1 MGRRRGH
8 GDPQTINIGAER
20 RGWRLEGGCKD
31 GGRRPGKPERA
42 PAATLPVILGGVTFE
57 SRVLFGNQTVLPVA
71 SHSMIESTDLI
82 DRVRAYQPAADADL
96 LKRAYEYSEKAH
108 TGQKRKSGD
117 PYFIHPASV
126 AGIITELRLDTASV
140 CAGLLHDVVED
151 TLATTKDIEREF
163 GGEIASLVDGVT
175 KLGKINFTSKEDRQA
190 ENFRKMV
197 VAMARDIR
205 VLLIKLCDRVD
216 NMRTLEHMKPES
228 QERIARETLE
238 IYAPLAN
245 RLGIQAFK
253 SELEDLSFRWLEP
266 DGYSEVKD
274 GVQKTKRER
283 DKYILE
289 VSKTLSSRLAEQGFA
304 ADVTGRAKHLYS
316 IWRKMKAND
325 STVDQIHDIIA
336 FRVLVES
343 VSDCYAALGVIH
355 SKWTPVPGRFK
366 DYIALPKPNMYQSLH
381 TTVIGPGRERIEIQI
396 RTHDMH
402 RVAERGIAAHWKYK
416 DKHGGGIAETDAQK
430 FGWLRQL
437 MEWQKDLKDP
447 AEFLEGVK
455 VDLFQDEVYVFTP
468 KGEVRVFPRGST
480 PVDFAFAIHSQLGE
494 HITGARV
501 NGKLEPLR
509 YKLRNGD
516 VIEVVT
522 STNQQPSK
530 DWLDFAVTTRA
541 RAKIRNFLRQE
552 QRDKSLRLGR
562 ELLERE
568 FQKATVSL
576 TKLLK
581 NDNELRKVLEV
592 LSVGN
597 VEELFVGIG
606 YGKIDPKDVLEVLA
620 PPSIDGKGSIPPEQL
635 REGRIAGFVRKV
647 IKGDDGG
654 IRLNGIDDVLVRYAK
669 CCNPLPGDDIL
680 GFITRG
686 RGVTIHR
693 RGCPKAFDTD
703 PERRVE
709 ITWDSKAKI
718 NRAVQLRVVT
728 ANRPG
733 ILATVGHTFSQMA
746 INISEAN
753 CRAGDDGKAV
763 NVFTFVCSDL
773 TQLKNVMKALQKV
786 QGVVAV
792 ERA

>member
-1 MGRRRGH
+1 MRR
-8 GDPQTINIGAER
+8 
-20 RGWRLEGGCKD
+20 
-31 GGRRPGKPERA
+31 
-42 PAATLPVILGGVTFE
+42 
-57 SRVLFGNQTVLPVA
+57 
-71 SHSMIESTDLI
+71 
-82 DRVRAYQPAADADL
+82 
-96 LKRAYEYSEKAH
+96 
-108 TGQKRKSGD
+108 
-117 PYFIHPASV
+117 
-126 AGIITELRLDTASV
+126 LRTAS
-140 CAGLLHDVVED
+140 
-151 TLATTKDIEREF
+151 
-163 GGEIASLVDGVT
+163 ASRRSRASS
-175 KLGKINFTSKEDRQA
+175 KICR
-190 ENFRKMV
+190 
-197 VAMARDIR
+197 
-205 VLLIKLCDRVD
+205 
-216 NMRTLEHMKPES
+216 
-228 QERIARETLE
+228 
-238 IYAPLAN
+238 
-245 RLGIQAFK
+245 FK
-253 SELEDLSFRWLEP
+253 YLEP
-266 DGYSEVKD
+266 DGYGEVKE
-274 GVQKTKRER
+274 GVAKTKKER
-283 DKYILE
+283 DKYIIE
-289 VSKTLSSRLAEQGFA
+289 VSQTLSSRLAEQGFA

-316 IWRKMKAND
+316 IWRKMKANEC
-325 STVDQIHDIIA
+325 SIDQIHDIIA

-381 TTVIGPGRERIEIQI
+381 TTVIGPGRERLEIQI
-396 RTHDMH
+396 RTSEMH

-416 DKHGGGIAETDAQK
+416 EKHGGGIAETDAQK

-480 PVDFAFAIHSQLGE
+480 PVDFAFGIHSQLGE
-494 HITGARV
+494 KITGARV

-516 VIEVVT
+516 VIDVVT
-522 STNQQPSK
+522 SANQQPSK
-530 DWLDFAVTTRA
+530 DWLDIAVTTRA
-541 RAKIRNFLRQE
+541 RAKIRNFLRTE
-552 QRDKSLRLGR
+552 QREKSLRLGR

-568 FQKATVSL
+568 FQKASVSL

-581 NDNELRKVLEV
+581 NEHELRKIMETL
-592 LSVGN
+592 N
-597 VEELFVGIG
+597 VQNVDEMLIGIG

-620 PPSIDGKGSIPPEQL
+620 PPSMDGKESVPPEQL
-635 REGRIAGFVRKV
+635 REGRLAGFVRKV

-709 ITWDSKAKI
+709 IQWDSKAKI
-718 NRAVQLRVVT
+718 NRSVQLRVVT

-733 ILATVGHTFSQMA
+733 ILATVGHTFSAQG

-763 NVFTFVCSDL
+763 NVFTFQCSDL
-773 TQLKNVMKALQKV
+773 NQLKNVMKALQKV

>member
-1 MGRRRGH
+1 M
-8 GDPQTINIGAER
+8 
-20 RGWRLEGGCKD
+20 LE
-31 GGRRPGKPERA
+31 
-42 PAATLPVILGGVTFE
+42 L
-57 SRVLFGNQTVLPVA
+57 
-71 SHSMIESTDLI
+71 TDII
-82 DRVRAYQPAADADL
+82 DRVRSYQPAADAEMI
-96 LKRAYEYSEKAH
+96 KRAYDYSSKAH

-163 GGEIASLVDGVT
+163 GNEIASLVDGVT

-216 NMRTLEHMKPES
+216 NMRTLEHMKPEA

-266 DGYSEVKD
+266 DGYTEVQ
-274 GVQKTKRER
+274 GAVQKTRKER
-283 DKYILE
+283 DKYIEE
-289 VSKTLSSRLAEQGFA
+289 VSKTLASKLAEQGFA
-304 ADVTGRAKHLYS
+304 PDVTGRAKHLYS
-316 IWRKMKAND
+316 IWRKMKANE
-325 STVDQIHDIIA
+325 SSIEQIHDIIA
-336 FRVLVES
+336 FRVQVES

-396 RTHDMH
+396 RTHEMH

-416 DKHGGGIAETDAQK
+416 EKHGGGIAESDAQR

-516 VIEVVT
+516 VLEIVT
-522 STNQQPSK
+522 SPNQQPSK
-530 DWLDFAVTTRA
+530 DWLDFVITTRA

-552 QRDKSLRLGR
+552 QRDKSLKLGR
-562 ELLERE
+562 ELMERE
-568 FQKATVSL
+568 FQKGSVSL
-576 TKLLK
+576 SKLLK
-581 NDNELRKVLEV
+581 NEPELRRVLEAM
-592 LSVGN
+592 SVQN
-597 VEELFVGIG
+597 LDELLISIG
-606 YGKIDPKDVLEVLA
+606 YGKIDPKDVVEFIA
-620 PPSIDGKGSIPPEQL
+620 PPSQDGAKSIPPEQL
-635 REGRIAGFVRKV
+635 RESKLTSFVRKIV
-647 IKGDDGG
+647 KGGDDGG

-709 ITWDSKAKI
+709 ISWDSKAKI

-733 ILATVGHTFSQMA
+733 ILATVGHTFSQLG

-763 NVFTFVCSDL
+763 NVFTFVCQDL
-773 TQLKNVMKALQKV
+773 NQLKGVMKALQKV

>member
-1 MGRRRGH
+1 ML
-8 GDPQTINIGAER
+8 QVE
-20 RGWRLEGGCKD
+20 E
-31 GGRRPGKPERA
+31 
-42 PAATLPVILGGVTFE
+42 
-57 SRVLFGNQTVLPVA
+57 
-71 SHSMIESTDLI
+71 LI
-82 DRVRAYQPAADADL
+82 QRVRAYQPTADVEL
-96 LKRAYEYSEKAH
+96 LQRAYDYSYRAH
-108 TGQKRKSGD
+108 SGQMRKSGD
-117 PYFIHPASV
+117 PYFVHPASV

-151 TLATTKDIEREF
+151 TLATTKDIEKEF

-175 KLGKINFTSKEDRQA
+175 KLSKINFTSKEDRQA

-197 VAMARDIR
+197 VAMAQDIR
-205 VLLIKLCDRVD
+205 VLLVKLCDRVD
-216 NMRTLEHMKPES
+216 NMRTLQHMKPEA
-228 QERIARETLE
+228 QERIARETME

-245 RLGIQAFK
+245 RLGMAAFK
-253 SELEDLSFRWLEP
+253 GELEDLSFKYLEP
-266 DGYSEVKD
+266 EAYTELT
-274 GVQKTKRER
+274 QAIATTKRER
-283 DKYILE
+283 DRYISD
-289 VSKTLSSRLAEQGFA
+289 VCKTLASRLAEQGFA

-316 IWRKMKAND
+316 IWRKMQAQE
-325 STVDQIHDIIA
+325 SGLDQIHDAIA

-355 SKWTPVPGRFK
+355 SKWVPVPGRFK

-396 RTHDMH
+396 RTHEMH

-416 DKHGGGIAETDAQK
+416 ERGGGGGIAESDAAK

-437 MEWQKDLKDP
+437 MEWQKELKDP

-468 KGEVRVFPRGST
+468 KGDVRVFPRGAT

-494 HITGARV
+494 QITGARV

-509 YKLRNGD
+509 YKLKSGD
-516 VIEVVT
+516 VIDIVT
-522 STNQQPSK
+522 NANQHPSK
-530 DWLDFAVTTRA
+530 DWLDFVGTTRA
-541 RAKIRNFLRQE
+541 RNKIRNFLRTAE
-552 QRDKSLRLGR
+552 REKSLRLGR

-568 FQKATVSL
+568 MHKKGMSL
-576 TKLLK
+576 NKLLK
-581 NDNELRKVLEV
+581 SPPDVQKVLEAV
-592 LSVGN
+592 KLSSE
-597 VEELFVGIG
+597 EELLIHIG
-606 YGKIDPKDVLEVLA
+606 YGKVSPDDVIEVLA
-620 PPSIDGKGSIPPEQL
+620 PKSDGQPESAPPAEL
-635 REGRIAGFVRKV
+635 RTGRIEGFVRRVTGK
-647 IKGDDGG
+647 DEGG
-654 IRLNGIDDVLVRYAK
+654 IRLNGIDDVLVRYAR

-686 RGVTIHR
+686 RGLTIHR
-693 RGCPKAFDTD
+693 RGCPTAFDTD

-709 ITWDSKAKI
+709 IAWDTKAKI

-733 ILATVGHTFSQMA
+733 ILATVGQTFSSQG

-753 CRAGDDGKAV
+753 CRAGDDGRAV
-763 NVFTFVCSDL
+763 NIFTFTCSDL
-773 TQLKNVMKALQKV
+773 TQLKTVMKALQKV

-792 ERA
+792 DRAQQRMC

>member
-1 MGRRRGH
+1 MLQVEELIGRVRTYQPSA
-8 GDPQTINIGAER
+8 D
-20 RGWRLEGGCKD
+20 
-31 GGRRPGKPERA
+31 
-42 PAATLPVILGGVTFE
+42 
-57 SRVLFGNQTVLPVA
+57 
-71 SHSMIESTDLI
+71 TDLI
-82 DRVRAYQPAADADL
+82 
-96 LKRAYEYSEKAH
+96 KRAYDFSYRMHA
-108 TGQKRKSGD
+108 GQTRKSGD
-117 PYFIHPASV
+117 PYFVHPANV
-126 AGIITELRLDTASV
+126 AGVIADLRLDTASV

-151 TLATTKDIEREF
+151 TLVSLDDVEKQF
-163 GGEIASLVDGVT
+163 GGEIATLVDGVT
-175 KLGKINFTSKEDRQA
+175 KLSKINFTSKEDRQA

-205 VLLIKLCDRVD
+205 VLLVKLCDRVD
-216 NMRTLEHMKPES
+216 NMRTLEFMSKEA
-228 QERIARETLE
+228 QERIARETIE

-245 RLGIQAFK
+245 RLGMQGFK
-253 SELEDLSFRWLEP
+253 SELEDLSFKYLEP
-266 DGYSEVKD
+266 DSFAEVSQ
-274 GVQKTKRER
+274 GIAKTKRER
-283 DKYILE
+283 DKYIAD
-289 VSKTLSSRLAEQGFA
+289 VSKTLSARLAEQGFA

-316 IWRKMKAND
+316 IWRKMKEND
-325 STVDQIHDIIA
+325 AAIDQINDIIA
-336 FRVLVES
+336 FRVVVES

-396 RTHDMH
+396 RTAEMH

-416 DKHGGGIAETDAQK
+416 ESGGGGIADTDAQR

-437 MEWQKDLKDP
+437 VEWQKELKDP

-455 VDLFQDEVYVFTP
+455 IDLFQDEVYVFTP
-468 KGEVRVFPRGST
+468 KGDVRVFPRGAT
-480 PVDFAFAIHSQLGE
+480 PIDFAFAIHSQLGE

-522 STNQQPSK
+522 SSHQQPSK
-530 DWLDFAVTTRA
+530 DWLDAAGTTRA
-541 RAKIRNFLRQE
+541 RAKIRTFLRAE
-552 QRDKSLRLGR
+552 QREKSQRLGQ

-568 FQKATVSL
+568 MQKAGVSL
-576 TKLLK
+576 NRLLK
-581 NDNELRKVLEV
+581 NDNEVRKLLEH
-592 LSVGN
+592 LHLGT
-597 VEELFVGIG
+597 VEEMFVGIG
-606 YGKIDPKDVLEVLA
+606 YGKMDAGDITGFLA
-620 PPSIDGKGSIPPEQL
+620 PDSVDGKSTPPESL
-635 REGRIAGFVRKV
+635 RESKLAGLVRKV
-647 IKGDDGG
+647 RGNDEGG

-693 RGCPKAFDTD
+693 RGCAKAFDTD

-709 ITWDSKAKI
+709 ISWDTKAKI

-733 ILATVGHTFSQMA
+733 ILANVGQTFSGQG

-753 CRAGDDGKAV
+753 CRAGDDGRAV

-773 TQLKNVMKALQKV
+773 TQLKSVMRALGKV

>member
-1 MGRRRGH
+1 MA
-8 GDPQTINIGAER
+8 QVQ
-20 RGWRLEGGCKD
+20 L
-31 GGRRPGKPERA
+31 PE
-42 PAATLPVILGGVTFE
+42 
-57 SRVLFGNQTVLPVA
+57 
-71 SHSMIESTDLI
+71 LI
-82 DRVRAYQPAADADL
+82 DRVRTYQPAADGEL
-96 LKRAYEYSEKAH
+96 IRRAWEYARRMH
-108 TGQKRKSGD
+108 DGQLRKSGD
-117 PYFIHPASV
+117 PYFIHPANV
-126 AGIITELRLDTASV
+126 AGIITELRLDTSSV
-140 CAGLLHDVVED
+140 CAALLHDVAED

-163 GGEIASLVDGVT
+163 GSEIAALVDGVT
-175 KLGKINFTSKEDRQA
+175 KLSKINFTSKEDRQA

-216 NMRTLEHMKPES
+216 NMRTLEHMKPEA
-228 QERIARETLE
+228 QERISRETME

-266 DGYSEVKD
+266 DGYAEVVSA
-274 GVQKTKRER
+274 VQKTKRER
-283 DKYILE
+283 DRYIAD
-289 VSKTLSSRLAEQGFA
+289 VCKTLASRLAEQGFA

-316 IWRKMKAND
+316 VWRKMKANEC
-325 STVDQIHDIIA
+325 SLEQIHDIIA

-396 RTHDMH
+396 RTHEMH
-402 RVAERGIAAHWKYK
+402 RVAERGIA
-416 DKHGGGIAETDAQK
+416 EQDAQR

-468 KGEVRVFPRGST
+468 KGDVRVFPRGST
-480 PVDFAFAIHSQLGE
+480 PVDFAYAIHSHLGD

-501 NGKLEPLR
+501 SGKLEPLR
-509 YKLRNGD
+509 YRLRNGD

-522 STNQQPSK
+522 NANQQPSK
-530 DWLDFAVTTRA
+530 DWLDFTVTTRA
-541 RAKIRNFLRQE
+541 RAKIRNYLRQE

-568 FQKATVSL
+568 FQRASMSL
-576 TKLLK
+576 SKLLK
-581 NDNELRKVLEV
+581 NDNELKRVLGEM
-592 LSVGN
+592 SVGN
-597 VEELFVGIG
+597 ADELMIGIG
-606 YGKIDPKDVLEVLA
+606 YGKIDPKDVIEVLS
-620 PPSIDGKGSIPPEQL
+620 PPSADGRDSIPPDSL
-635 REGRIAGFVRKV
+635 REGRIAGFVRRV

-709 ITWDSKAKI
+709 ISWDSKARI

-733 ILATVGHTFSQMA
+733 ILATVGHTFSNMG

-753 CRAGDDGKAV
+753 CRAGDDGKAI
-763 NVFTFVCSDL
+763 NVFTFVCGDL
-773 TQLKNVMKALQKV
+773 SQLKNVMRALQKV

-792 ERA
+792 ERV